1 MAIIVRS
8 RRQAFTLLELL
19 GVILIIAVLTALLM
33 PVLSGAV
40 KYANQAKA
48 RAEIAQLD
56 TALQNFQADFDV
68 SYVPSQIKLCKW
80 PADYGTTRLDIDSVQ
95 YLLMLF
101 PKIATG
107 SGQATAPSTIG
118 AWSIN
123 NSGVPYPTA
132 TGINWSQ
139 DYSTWTGPNFTSYPT
154 SGPTPRG
161 PYTILEGH
169 QALVFFLGGIQT
181 TSPFGCTGFST
192 NPLNPSDTTASFS
205 RKPPYFEFTNSH
217 LTQVTWNTG
226 SLFPKPLSGSA
237 ATFLSYND
245 PIGNPRNGGA
255 HPYAF
260 FSSYKSANGYN
271 RTATTNSGY
280 GTGYDNATLGISN
293 GAYYING
300 TSSPF
305 QYLKPD
311 TYQIIC
317 SGFDGQFGAGGAW
330 ALNGSLSAG
339 VGADDLCNFT
349 SGKMSAGQ

>member
-1 MAIIVRS
+1 MAKIVRS

-19 GVILIIAVLTALLM
+19 SVILIIAVLTGLLM
-33 PVLSGAV
+33 PVLSGAL
-40 KYANQAKA
+40 KYANQVKA
-48 RAEIAQLD
+48 RTEIAQLD
-56 TALQNFQADFDV
+56 AALQNFQADFGV
-68 SYVPSQIKLCKW
+68 TYVPSRIKLCKW
-80 PADYGTTRLDIDSVQ
+80 LADYGTTQLDIDSVQ

-107 SGQATAPSTIG
+107 SGQATAPSIIG

-139 DYSTWTGPNFTSYPT
+139 DYATWTSITSYPA

-161 PYTILEGH
+161 PCTILEGH
-169 QALVFFLGGIQT
+169 QALVFFLGGIET
-181 TSPFGCTGFST
+181 TSPYGCIGFST
-192 NPLNPSDTTASFS
+192 NPLNPSDTTASIS
-205 RKPPYFEFTNSH
+205 RRAPYFEFTTAH
-217 LTQVTWNTG
+217 LTQVTWNTN

-245 PIGNPRNGGA
+245 PIGNPPNGGP

-271 RTATTNSGY
+271 RTSPTYSGY

-300 TSSPF
+300 TSNPF

-317 SGFDGQFGAGGAW
+317 SGSDGQLGAGGAW
-330 ALNGSLSAG
+330 ALNGSLSTG
-339 VGADDLCNFT
+339 VGADDLCNFA